1 MQTIKTVEMKAY
13 FIELKEGIYISVR
26 AIMAN
31 KMRAVLTTLGIIIGI
46 VAVTTMSTAIVGLKQ
61 AFVESISSLG
71 NDVLYLDKFEWLG
84 MRDFN
89 TMRNRKNITYE
100 QYERLK
106 ASLTT
111 YAAIAPNL
119 RTYGKKI
126 RYNSKST
133 DGTQI
138 YGTTEDYIKTANL
151 NLEKG
156 RFLND
161 MDVRAGRKVCVV
173 GYDILTALFPRED
186 PIGKEIRVGDTPLQ
200 IIGVIE
206 KQGSGLFGD
215 FGTDGQIIIP
225 LKTFQSTMASRR
237 SNLRIDIKVSDVN
250 HIEET
255 KEEVISI
262 MRTIR
267 KVPTGKPNDFAINQQ
282 EAFKEMYDRTVGV
295 VGIAGLMIT
304 ALALFVGSIGIM
316 NIMFV
321 SVTERTREIGVRKAI
336 GAKTW
341 SILTQFLAEAIIIC
355 LLGGIIGL
363 MISFPLSL
371 VINQFLPTSM
381 PLDIV
386 LIALFISALV
396 GVISGFLPAFKASKL
411 DPVEALRYE

>member
-1 MQTIKTVEMKAY
+1 
-13 FIELKEGIYISVR
+13 
-26 AIMAN
+26 
-31 KMRAVLTTLGIIIGI
+31 
-46 VAVTTMSTAIVGLKQ
+46 
-61 AFVESISSLG
+61 
-71 NDVLYLDKFEWLG
+71 
-84 MRDFN
+84 
-89 TMRNRKNITYE
+89 
-100 QYERLK
+100 
-106 ASLTT
+106 
-111 YAAIAPNL
+111 
-119 RTYGKKI
+119 
-126 RYNSKST
+126 
-133 DGTQI
+133 
-138 YGTTEDYIKTANL
+138 
-151 NLEKG
+151 
-156 RFLND
+156 
-161 MDVRAGRKVCVV
+161 MDVRSARKVCVV
-173 GYDILTALFPRED
+173 GNDILTALFPRED
-186 PIGKEIRVGDTPLQ
+186 PIGKEIRVGDVPMQ

-206 KQGSGLFGD
+206 KQGGGLFGD
-215 FGTDGQIIIP
+215 FGTDGQIIMPI
-225 LKTFQSTMASRR
+225 KTFQSTMGSRR
-237 SNLRIDIKVSDVN
+237 MNLRIDIKVSDVN

-262 MRTIR
+262 MRTMR
-267 KVPTGKPNDFAINQQ
+267 KVPLGKPNDFAINQQ

-355 LLGGIIGL
+355 LLGGVIGL

-386 LIALFISALV
+386 IVALLISAMV
-396 GVISGFLPAFKASKL
+396 GIISGFLPAYKASKL